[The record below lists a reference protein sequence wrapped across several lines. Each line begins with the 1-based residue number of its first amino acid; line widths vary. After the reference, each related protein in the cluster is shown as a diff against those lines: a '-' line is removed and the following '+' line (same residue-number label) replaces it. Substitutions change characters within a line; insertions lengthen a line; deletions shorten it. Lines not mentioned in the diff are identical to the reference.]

1 MPSKIDLP
9 PCETNRLADVADLI
23 TSALSSRSRR
33 EKLGLVMKRK
43 GYIPKLLQLFQACKK
58 SKTTKA
64 LHQLNGIMKGILRL
78 GKTSLFEVMFSEKYI
93 MDVIGCL
100 EYDPSLAQPKHH
112 KQLSRQ
118 RAKLKKIVPIKDP
131 KIQKKFHQMY
141 QAQYIQANFLPNP
154 PDLGEN
160 YPFVLNS
167 FIRRKKEEILRV
179 LEKDE
184 EFLSDLFAQL
194 TNEDTAED
202 ERLELVNFLKEVC
215 TFSLMFQKK
224 RQKFLQRSIKLGILS
239 TLAILIGMDD
249 LQVRG
254 AAADILSDL
263 AGYCPFMVQEFVMK
277 EAQQNHLDT
286 NLISVLT
293 EQLIRRHG
301 PEFGEAEQLTD
312 LLCTLLDPGNLLPT
326 AKAAQVF
333 QFLNYFYTC
342 CLPVLTAPLSA
353 NAAEGTCE
361 IDDHQT
367 AKLLSLIL
375 KLLTYCLEWHKEH
388 MRHYVISRDLL
399 RRVLVLMNS
408 KHTFL
413 ALNAFQ
419 FMNKVICLRDE
430 FYNHYITQG
439 NLLEPFLLAV
449 LENGAVYQLLI
460 PTVIELLEFIK
471 LEDGM
476 SLSGYLVDNFCQALG
491 SINYVQTFG
500 LKTNNEKEEQQ
511 QEQKVS
517 SVPHRG
523 SPSKKATLR
532 PAVAAPKRRLQ
543 MDCTDHEEEEIVKRK
558 RARHCC

>member
-1 MPSKIDLP
+1 LP
-9 PCETNRLADVADLI
+9 PCETNRLRDISDLI

-43 GYIPKLLQLFQACKK
+43 GYIPKLLKLFQACKK
-58 SKTTKA
+58 SRTTKV
-64 LHQLNGIMKGILRL
+64 LHQLNKIMKGILHL

-112 KQLSRQ
+112 KQLCRE

-131 KIQKKFHQMY
+131 RIQKKFHQMY
-141 QAQYIQANFLPNP
+141 QAQFIQANFFPNP
-154 PDLGEN
+154 PDFREN
-160 YPFVLNS
+160 NPFVLNS
-167 FIRRKKEEILRV
+167 FIHRKKEEILRV

-194 TNEDTAED
+194 TNEDAAED
-202 ERLELVNFLKEVC
+202 ERLELVNFLKEIC

-254 AAADILSDL
+254 VAADILSDL
-263 AGYCPFMVQEFVMK
+263 ADYRPFMVQEFVMK
-277 EAQQNHLDT
+277 EAQQSYLDT

-293 EQLIRRHG
+293 EQLIRCHG

-312 LLCTLLDPGNLLPT
+312 LLCTLLDPGNLRPT

-342 CLPVLTAPLSA
+342 CLPVLTAPLVA

-361 IDDHQT
+361 IGNENFFFHPFRLLMFINDHQT

-388 MRHYVISRDLL
+388 MRHYIISRDLL

-419 FMNKVICLRDE
+419 FVNKVLGLRDE
-430 FYNHYITQG
+430 FYNHYIAQG
-439 NLLEPFLLAV
+439 NLLEPFLLAL
-449 LENGAVYQLLI
+449 LENGAVYHLFI

-471 LEDGM
+471 LEDGV

-500 LKTNNEKEEQQ
+500 LKTNSEKEEQQ
-511 QEQKVS
+511 VQK
-517 SVPHRG
+517 
-523 SPSKKATLR
+523 
-532 PAVAAPKRRLQ
+532 
-543 MDCTDHEEEEIVKRK
+543 MN
-558 RARHCC
+558 

>member
-9 PCETNRLADVADLI
+9 PCEAKRLGDIADLI

-43 GYIPKLLQLFQACKK
+43 GYIPKLLQLFKACKK
-58 SKTTKA
+58 SKATKA
-64 LHQLNGIMKGILRL
+64 LRQLNGIMKAILQL

-112 KQLSRQ
+112 KQLSRE

-154 PDLGEN
+154 PDFGEN

-167 FIRRKKEEILRV
+167 FIHRKKEEILRV

-202 ERLELVNFLKEVC
+202 ERLEL
-215 TFSLMFQKK
+215 
-224 RQKFLQRSIKLGILS
+224 
-239 TLAILIGMDD
+239 GMDD

-254 AAADILSDL
+254 VAADILSDL
-263 AGYCPFMVQEFVMK
+263 AGYRPFMVQEFVMK
-277 EAQQNHLDT
+277 EAQQSHLDT

-293 EQLIRRHG
+293 EQLIRRHSA
-301 PEFGEAEQLTD
+301 EFGEAEQLTD

-342 CLPVLTAPLSA
+342 CLPVLTAPLLA

-361 IDDHQT
+361 ID
-367 AKLLSLIL
+367 
-375 KLLTYCLEWHKEH
+375 
-388 MRHYVISRDLL
+388 
-399 RRVLVLMNS
+399 
-408 KHTFL
+408 
-413 ALNAFQ
+413 AFQ
-419 FMNKVICLRDE
+419 FVNKVIGLRDE
-430 FYNHYITQG
+430 FYNHYIAQG

-449 LENGAVYQLLI
+449 LENGAVYHLLI

-476 SLSGYLVDNFCQALG
+476 SLGGYLADNFCQALG

-511 QEQKVS
+511 QEQKVN

-523 SPSKKATLR
+523 SPSKKVTLR
-532 PAVAAPKRRLQ
+532 SAVAAPKVGELVGGAVLGG
-543 MDCTDHEEEEIVKRK
+543 TAELYLV
-558 RARHCC
+558 

>member
-9 PCETNRLADVADLI
+9 PCEANRLGDIADLI
-23 TSALSSRSRR
+23 TSALSSHSRR

-43 GYIPKLLQLFQACKK
+43 GYIPKLLQLFQACKR

-64 LHQLNGIMKGILRL
+64 LHQLNEIMRRILQL

-112 KQLSRQ
+112 KQLSRE

-141 QAQYIQANFLPNP
+141 QAQYIQANFFPSP
-154 PDLGEN
+154 PDFGEN

-184 EFLSDLFAQL
+184 KFLSDLFAQL
-194 TNEDTAED
+194 TNEAIAED
-202 ERLELVNFLKEVC
+202 ERLELVNFLKEIC
-215 TFSLMFQKK
+215 NFSLMFQKK
-224 RQKFLQRSIKLGILS
+224 RQKFLQRSAKLGIFS
-239 TLAILIGMDD
+239 TLEVLIGMDD
-249 LQVRG
+249 LQVKG
-254 AAADILSDL
+254 VATDILSDL
-263 AGYCPFMVQEFVMK
+263 AGYCPFVVQEFIMK
-277 EAQQNHLDT
+277 EAQQSHLDT
-286 NLISVLT
+286 NLIRVLT
-293 EQLIRRHG
+293 EQLICRRSR
-301 PEFGEAEQLTD
+301 EFGEAEQLID
-312 LLCTLLDPGNLLPT
+312 VLCTLLDPGNLRPT
-326 AKAAQVF
+326 TKALHVF

-342 CLPVLTAPLSA
+342 CLPVLTAPLLA

-367 AKLLSLIL
+367 AKLLSLVL
-375 KLLTYCLEWHKEH
+375 KVLTYCVEWHREH
-388 MRHYVISRDLL
+388 MRHYIISRDLL
-399 RRVLVLMNS
+399 RSVLVLMNS

-419 FMNKVICLRDE
+419 LMNKVIDMRDE
-430 FYNHYITQG
+430 FYNHYMAQE
-439 NLLEPFLLAV
+439 NLLEPFLLAL
-449 LENGAVYQLLI
+449 LENGSVYHLLI
-460 PTVIELLEFIK
+460 PTVIELLGFIK
-471 LEDGM
+471 LEDGN

-491 SINYVQTFG
+491 SINYTQTFG
-500 LKTNNEKEEQQ
+500 LQTSNEEEKQQ
-511 QEQKVS
+511 QEQKEN

-523 SPSKKATLR
+523 SPSKVTLR
-532 PAVAAPKRRLQ
+532 PVVAPKRSLQ
-543 MDCTDHEEEEIVKRK
+543 MDYTDDEEEEIVKRK
-558 RARHCC
+558 RPRQCC